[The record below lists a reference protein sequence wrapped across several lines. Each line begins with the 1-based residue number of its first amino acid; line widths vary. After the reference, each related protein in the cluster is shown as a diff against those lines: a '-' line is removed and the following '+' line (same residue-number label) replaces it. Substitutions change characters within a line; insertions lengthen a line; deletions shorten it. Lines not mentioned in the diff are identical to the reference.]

1 MSKYTT
7 EVRFICESY
16 AGLSDSVGLTNV
28 NTVLQNSVDKVF
40 DFDFPIFDENY
51 RRPLEIK
58 ILKHFYTREICAE
71 TVGLWKLWLN
81 DKLNVIMPYYNQLY
95 SSALL
100 EFNPLYDVNLTRKHQ
115 GKNNTS
121 SQSNTNGE
129 SSSKNSGDRW
139 NYFSDTPQG
148 GIQGIEE
155 LNYLTNATHDTDEN
169 SGESKSVSNAS
180 GQVNSVDEYLETVQG
195 KQGTGSYSGMLL
207 EYRKTFLNI
216 DEMVLKDLDE
226 LFMQLW

>member
-1 MSKYTT
+1 
-7 EVRFICESY
+7 
-16 AGLSDSVGLTNV
+16 
-28 NTVLQNSVDKVF
+28 
-40 DFDFPIFDENY
+40 
-51 RRPLEIK
+51 
-58 ILKHFYTREICAE
+58 
-71 TVGLWKLWLN
+71 
-81 DKLNVIMPYYNQLY
+81 MPYYNQLY
-95 SSALL
+95 SSTLL

-115 GKNNTS
+115 GKNDTS

-155 LNYLTNATHDTDEN
+155 LNYLTNATHDTDVN
-169 SGESKSVSNAS
+169 SGESKSSSNAS
-180 GQVNSVDEYLETVQG
+180 GKVNSVDEYLETVQG

-216 DEMVLKDLDE
+216 DEMVLKDLEE

>member
-100 EFNPLYDVNLTRKHQ
+100 DFNPLYDVNLTRKHQ
-115 GKNNTS
+115 GKNDTS
-121 SQSNTNGE
+121 SKSNTNGE

-139 NYFSDTPQG
+139 NYSSDTPQG

-216 DEMVLKDLDE
+216 DEMVLKDLEE

>member
-71 TVGLWKLWLN
+71 TVGLWKLWLE
-81 DKLNVIMPYYNQLY
+81 DRLNVIMPYYNQLY
-95 SSALL
+95 KSTLL
-100 EFNPLYDVNLTRKHQ
+100 EFNPLYDVNVTRKHQ
-115 GKNNTS
+115 GKNDTS

-129 SSSKNSGDRW
+129 SNSSSNGDRW
-139 NYFSDTPQG
+139 NYFSD
-148 GIQGIEE
+148 I
-155 LNYLTNATHDTDEN
+155 L
-169 SGESKSVSNAS
+169 
-180 GQVNSVDEYLETVQG
+180 
-195 KQGTGSYSGMLL
+195 
-207 EYRKTFLNI
+207 
-216 DEMVLKDLDE
+216 
-226 LFMQLW
+226 

>member
-16 AGLSDSVGLTNV
+16 AGLSDSTGLTNV

-115 GKNNTS
+115 GKNDTS
-121 SQSNTNGE
+121 SKSNTNGE

-139 NYFSDTPQG
+139 NYSSDTPQG
-148 GIQGIEE
+148 GIQGREE

-216 DEMVLKDLDE
+216 DEMVLKDLEE

>member
-95 SSALL
+95 SSTLL

-115 GKNNTS
+115 GKKETRRKIE
-121 SQSNTNGE
+121 TNGE
-129 SSSKNSGDRW
+129 SNSW
-139 NYFSDTPQG
+139 
-148 GIQGIEE
+148 
-155 LNYLTNATHDTDEN
+155 
-169 SGESKSVSNAS
+169 
-180 GQVNSVDEYLETVQG
+180 
-195 KQGTGSYSGMLL
+195 
-207 EYRKTFLNI
+207 
-216 DEMVLKDLDE
+216 
-226 LFMQLW
+226 